1 MQQSRIDRQNRTLI
15 LRPHT
20 GASKLDAI
28 TILHFAR
35 RWQVVKTYLY
45 SISFVRLIVSTFHI
59 IRRIIAFI
67 MTHFLRTKPDKRP
80 ITDVTVVTPVE
91 QTTAAIETE
100 YDEQRLRDNFL
111 TMASHELKTP
121 MTTILGQAQL
131 MLRRISRIPELS
143 SDMKVVRGA
152 LESIDGQTRRLNT
165 LVDDLLDLYTIRAGK
180 VELRLQPCNLTDI
193 CQEAVNEQRLLTGR
207 TIHLDV
213 PVAPVIMHADEDR
226 LAQVVVNLVTN
237 ALKYSPEE
245 NAVQVIVD
253 KRRDIGI
260 VEVYDNGPG
269 IHGEELTHIFEPF
282 YRCSNVRATAN
293 SGLGLG
299 LAICK
304 EVVERHG
311 GRIWCRSRV
320 GKGSVFIVEMPIKGH
335 IAHHSDS
342 HGEHC
347 SL

>member
-1 MQQSRIDRQNRTLI
+1 MQQSRIDRQNRSLI
-15 LRPHT
+15 LRPQT
-20 GASKLDAI
+20 KVSKFDAI
-28 TILHFAR
+28 AILQLAR
-35 RWQVVKTYLY
+35 RRQVIKTYLN
-45 SISFVRLIVSTFHI
+45 SISFVRLIVGTFHV

-67 MTHFLRTKPDKRP
+67 MTHFLRSKPNKRP
-80 ITDVTVVTPVE
+80 ATGMTVVTPVE
-91 QTTAAIETE
+91 QTTAVIETE

-180 VELRLQPCNLTDI
+180 VELHLQPCNLTDI
-193 CQEAVNEQRLLTGR
+193 CLEAVSEQRLLTER
-207 TIHLDV
+207 TIQLDV

-237 ALKYSPEE
+237 ALKYSLEE
-245 NAVQVIVD
+245 NAVQVFVD

-260 VEVYDNGPG
+260 IEVHDGGSG
-269 IHGEELTHIFEPF
+269 IPAEELTHIFEPF

-335 IAHHSDS
+335 VARGSDNQR
-342 HGEHC
+342 EHC
-347 SL
+347 CL